1 MRVARRF
8 VIAGRVHGVGF
19 RWFTHD
25 AALRE
30 GLHGWVRNLADRTV
44 EIVVEGDAESV
55 DRLETAVRRGPPS
68 ARVERIDVEDI
79 PPQFRT
85 TGFEIR

>member
-8 VIAGRVHGVGF
+8 VIAGRVQGVGC
-19 RWFTHD
+19 RWFTDD
-25 AALRE
+25 AARRE
-30 GLHGWVRNLADRTV
+30 GRHGWVRNLADRTV
-44 EIVVEGDAESV
+44 EVVVEGDDESV
-55 DRLETAVRRGPPS
+55 DRLEIAVRRGPPA
-68 ARVERIDVEDI
+68 ARVERVDVEDL